1 MLMDGANPQF
11 RWNDNTPVLHLVAG
25 RGNATVASALVE
37 AGAQVDATDDLGAT
51 VLHLAASFGRLD
63 LVEFLV
69 AIGAD
74 VTVRDIGHLTPRDVV
89 CWVVTCSPDVMSGL
103 YSLLSA

>member
-1 MLMDGANPQF
+1 MDGANPQF

-25 RGNATVASALVE
+25 RGNAAVASALVE
-37 AGAQVDATDDLGAT
+37 AGAQVDARDDLGAT